1 MNGKFHAPTAL
12 TSKERVPRIHLL
24 GHQMGPR
31 VGLNKREKKRKEK
44 KRKEKKRK
52 ERKRKEKDR
61 TEQKGKKR
69 KEEKNLF
76 PLPGIEPQ
84 FLGLLGYSLDTIPIT
99 L

>member
-1 MNGKFHAPTAL
+1 
-12 TSKERVPRIHLL
+12 
-24 GHQMGPR
+24 MGPR